1 MNDFDDIGDVGLGE
15 EEEPEL
21 SFPSLREAN
30 VYWRQRAEEAEVQL
44 MQVDRLLCKARR
56 AIQESKDAR

>member
-1 MNDFDDIGDVGLGE
+1 MNDFDDIGDVGLE

-30 VYWRQRAEEAEVQL
+30 AYWRQRAEEAEVQL

-56 AIQESKDAR
+56 AILPGRRD